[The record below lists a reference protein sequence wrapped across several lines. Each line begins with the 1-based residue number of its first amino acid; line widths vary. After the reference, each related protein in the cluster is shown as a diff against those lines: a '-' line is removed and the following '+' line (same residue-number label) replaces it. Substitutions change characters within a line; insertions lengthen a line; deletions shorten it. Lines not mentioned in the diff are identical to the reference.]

1 MTNRLHVLSDG
12 QRTCVLV
19 TDEVAVNAA
28 VKRQLLAV
36 AEQAGLIEPYLV
48 STNPIQSPDNLK
60 RLGLEPWQPL
70 RYAAE
75 PVASA
80 ASRIDP
86 VNYPGVTL
94 LTGYLEIEEG
104 NLRHHEEITRRLREA
119 LIALNG
125 CALDE
130 AWVLHASCGDYVG
143 HLIDDRFRRH
153 DNVTVIVTGDA
164 RDAAQFK
171 RYVLPAL
178 LRDSPVVR
186 LTIVGGVVSQ
196 PATGVRTGLVGLPMA
211 RWAEAA

>member
-12 QRTCVLV
+12 QRTRVLV
-19 TDEVAVNAA
+19 TDEASVTAA
-28 VKRQLLAV
+28 VKRRLLMV

-48 STNPIQSPDNLK
+48 STSPIQSPDNLK
-60 RLGLEPWQPL
+60 RLGLEPWRPL
-70 RYAAE
+70 RYAAD
-75 PVASA
+75 ASA

-130 AWVLHASCGDYVG
+130 AWVLQASCGDYVG

-153 DNVTVIVTGDA
+153 DQVTIIVTGDA
-164 RDAAQFK
+164 RDETQFK

-186 LTIVGGVVSQ
+186 LTIVGGEVSQ
-196 PATGVRTGLVGLPMA
+196 PATGVRTGLMGLPMA